1 MARWSLVS
9 VFSETRMSGVIW
21 VIFDISISKVCRKL
35 CILKILSNI
44 RRKALETYSYS
55 RSTTTQITLIPT

>member
-21 VIFDISISKVCRKL
+21 VIFDIFILKVCRKL
-35 CILKILSNI
+35 YILKILSNI
-44 RRKALETYSYS
+44 RRKELETYSYS